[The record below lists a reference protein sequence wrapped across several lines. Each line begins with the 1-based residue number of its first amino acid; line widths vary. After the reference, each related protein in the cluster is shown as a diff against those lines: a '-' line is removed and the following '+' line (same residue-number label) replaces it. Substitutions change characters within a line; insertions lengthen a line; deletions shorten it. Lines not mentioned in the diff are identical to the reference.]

1 MADLSTF
8 ESRTGKLTCS
18 PSEIFDFVTDIRNF
32 KQFVPDNASVNE
44 LNIDRESCSFNI
56 SPVGSVKVNLSEK
69 EPHKKVVYNGSAL
82 QSNDFSLI
90 LNIKETAAGKAEV
103 QIILAAKLNPLLKM
117 MVAKPVDNFL
127 EKVVDEMEK
136 FRGWKGAKL

>member
-1 MADLSTF
+1 MSDLSTF
-8 ESRTGKLTCS
+8 ESRTGKLNCT

-32 KQFVPDNASVNE
+32 KQFVPDGASVNE

-56 SPVGSVKVNLSEK
+56 SPLGNVNLNLSEK

-90 LNIKETAAGKAEV
+90 LDIKETIAGKAEV
-103 QIILAAKLNPLLKM
+103 HIKLAAKLNPLLKM
-117 MVAKPVDNFL
+117 MAAKPVGNFL
-127 EKVVDEMEK
+127 EKLIDEMEK
-136 FRGWKGAKL
+136 FRGWKSAK